1 MATYTSFLN
10 LEKPTTSERLDVLKI
25 NSNWDKID
33 EGVSSLNSK
42 IGAIRTTGYVGVLET
57 FSTSGTSVN
66 FTIPSDGLYAVR
78 ASTGSTAGTL
88 SAFMFENSGA
98 NITNVQ
104 KVAADAWATIFT
116 PPMPMIAGTQIKAQF
131 IGPSGASGAIVKYGN

>member
-1 MATYTSFLN
+1 MRHKHYYH
-10 LEKPTTSERLDVLKI
+10 
-25 NSNWDKID
+25 
-33 EGVSSLNSK
+33 NSK

>member
-1 MATYTSFLN
+1 MLF
-10 LEKPTTSERLDVLKI
+10 VLLKLHRY
-25 NSNWDKID
+25 SKMRHKHYYH
-33 EGVSSLNSK
+33 NSK